1 MIQQTEYRLS
11 MLTYEEARGMAGD
24 GGLSL
29 QQVAVSRKAHGS
41 NNLTP
46 PVREPL
52 WKQYL
57 KKYNDPIIRI
67 LLLAVAISAGV
78 SLISGTG
85 FLDTVG
91 ILAAILLATSL
102 SFVSEYRSNREF
114 DVLNAHRDDMPV
126 KVFRDGCATSVPA
139 REIVVGD
146 RIILEAGDA
155 IPADGWVLDADQIFS
170 DESAFSGESE
180 PVAKEVQAHVRKG
193 TFVTAGKGRMAAEAV
208 GDSAEMGV
216 IAASLGI
223 DHTTRTPLEFKLERL
238 ARIISRF
245 GYAMAALIA
254 FALVARGIVT
264 GELTGLNP
272 ESAVHLLHYFML
284 AVVIIVVAVPE
295 GLPMS
300 VALSL
305 SLAMRRMTRANCL
318 VRRLIACETVGSAT
332 TICTDKTG
340 TLTKNQM
347 EVVVS
352 SSGEPVIA
360 AGLPQTTAEWITLN
374 AAVNGT
380 AHLGERDGRLV
391 TIGNSTEGALL
402 RWLSSRSLDYRRIRA
417 ETSVKK
423 QVLFDSKRKRMST
436 VVQIGGKPILLVK
449 GAPEIVADL
458 CTDKPDISGLTEYA
472 ARAMRVL
479 AFAHLEIADDDESE
493 TKLVWDGFVG
503 IRDELRD
510 NIAASVALC
519 GQAGI
524 RVRMV
529 TGDSRETAEA
539 IARETGILKNGA
551 VMTGAEFR
559 SLSDQ
564 GRVNTVRDLDVLAR
578 AEPMDKLL
586 LVQALQKGGDVVAVT
601 GDGINDA
608 PALKHADVGLSMGL
622 SGTEVAREASDIVI
636 LDDSFA
642 TITSAVLWG
651 RSLYENIQRFLLFQL
666 TINFCACILAFL
678 APLLGYPEP
687 FSILQILWINIIMDT
702 LAAFALCSEA
712 PHPGLMNHPP
722 VPRDAQII
730 SPFMW
735 LSIVATGVFFIIAGF
750 LQITTG
756 FLGGRNP
763 AEAGTVFFTAFV
775 LAQVWNGINCRAADG
790 KMPPFFS
797 GNPIFFSVMGI
808 IVAAQ
813 FLIVQYGGRVFHT
826 VPLGIGDWV
835 AIIVLT
841 ASVLLIGVVIRIAY
855 RQLERTGTQRNRRKV
870 QPGIPRQ

>member
-1 MIQQTEYRLS
+1 MLS
-11 MLTYEEARGMAGD
+11 YEETTRISGEHGIA
-24 GGLSL
+24 SS
-29 QQVAVSRKAHGS
+29 QVAALRGTYGENTV
-41 NNLTP
+41 TP

-52 WKQYL
+52 WKQYA

-67 LLLAVAISAGV
+67 LLIAVAISAGV
-78 SLISGTG
+78 SIISGTG
-85 FLDTVG
+85 FLDTLG
-91 ILAAILLATSL
+91 ILIAVLLATSL
-102 SFVSEYRSNREF
+102 SFVSEYRSSREF

-126 KVFRDGCATSVPA
+126 KVVRDGQPSTVTS
-139 REIVVGD
+139 REVVAGD
-146 RIILEAGDA
+146 LILLEAGDA
-155 IPADGWVLDADQIFS
+155 VPADGWITEHDVLFV

-180 PVAKEVQAHVRKG
+180 PVAKEVSTRVLKG
-193 TFVTAGKGRMAAEAV
+193 TFVSAGKGRMVAAAV
-208 GDSAEMGV
+208 GNAAEMGV
-216 IAASLGI
+216 ISATLGI
-223 DHTTRTPLEFKLERL
+223 DHATKTPLESKLERL
-238 ARIISRF
+238 AHTISRF
-245 GYAMAALIA
+245 GYAMAALII
-254 FALVARGIVT
+254 FALVARGVVT
-264 GELTGLNP
+264 GELTGFNP

-305 SLAMRRMTRANCL
+305 SLVMRRMTRANCL
-318 VRRLIACETVGSAT
+318 VRRLIACETIGSAT
-332 TICTDKTG
+332 TILTDKTG

-347 EVVVS
+347 EVVIS

-360 AGLPQTTAEWITLN
+360 AGLPQSTAEWITLN

-402 RWLSSRSLDYRRIRA
+402 RWLSSHSLDYRRIRA
-417 ETSVKK
+417 ETNVKK

-449 GAPEIVADL
+449 GAPDIVADL
-458 CTDKPDISGLTEYA
+458 CKDKPDISGLTEYA

-479 AFAHLEIADDDESE
+479 AFAHREITGDDESE

-539 IARETGILKNGA
+539 IARETGILKNGT
-551 VMTGAEFR
+551 VLTGAEFR
-559 SLSDQ
+559 ILPDK
-564 GRVNTVRDLDVLAR
+564 GRINAARDLDVLAR

-586 LVQALQKGGDVVAVT
+586 LVQALQKIGDVVAVT

-622 SGTEVAREASDIVI
+622 SGTEVAREASDIII

-651 RSLYENIQRFLLFQL
+651 RSLFENIQRFVLFQL
-666 TINFCACILAFL
+666 TINFCACILSFL

-702 LAAFALCSEA
+702 LAAFALCSES
-712 PHPGLMNHPP
+712 PHASLMNRPP
-722 VPRDAQII
+722 IPRDAHII
-730 SPFMW
+730 TPFIR
-735 LSIVATGVFFIIAGF
+735 LSIAVTGAFFIIAGL

-756 FLGGRNP
+756 FLGGINP
-763 AEAGTVFFTAFV
+763 AEAGTVFFSAFV
-775 LAQVWNGINCRAADG
+775 LAQVWNGINCRALDG

-797 GNPIFFSVMGI
+797 GNPVFFAVMGV

-813 FLIVQYGGRVFHT
+813 FLIVQYGGKVFRT
-826 VPLGIGDWV
+826 VPLGMGEWV
-835 AIIVLT
+835 AIIATT
-841 ASVLLIGVVIRIAY
+841 ASVLLIGLAIRLAY
-855 RQLERTGTQRNRRKV
+855 RHLNGTWLQKQRRKG
-870 QPGIPRQ
+870 QPGIPCQ